1 MQIDRRE
8 YSTVDEKGR
17 RKPGRRMVKLPGE
30 RNHVARSDSA
40 VYIARKIVVDKM
52 EKRVRD
58 GR

>member
-1 MQIDRRE
+1 MSSERRE

-30 RNHVARSDSA
+30 KNHVERSDSA